1 MSITLYYAEAYKLAR
16 SKQNFSETF
25 GYERDLPVVLA
36 DTSFWWREFAYEKL
50 ERLLTLE
57 EKQEFWL
64 YCYQNATATE
74 QQSPIWQDFYS
85 QQIQDKELH
94 YGN

>member
-1 MSITLYYAEAYKLAR
+1 MSITWYYAEAFKQAR
-16 SKQNFSETF
+16 SKQNFSETY

-36 DTSFWWREFAYEKL
+36 DTTFWWREFAYEKL
-50 ERLLTLE
+50 ERQLTLE
-57 EKQEFWL
+57 EKQAFWR
-64 YCYQNATATE
+64 YCYEQATATE

-85 QQIQDKELH
+85 PLIQHKEPH